1 MAEALAKKYL
11 NNFIIESAG
20 TNPEPINSLAIV
32 VMKEINIDLSNQNS
46 KSISDK
52 DINSFDLAITLCGDA
67 KDKCINLNHL
77 VKQFIHWNINDPAK
91 ANGTNKMKL
100 NVYRDVRDQI
110 KNKII
115 TFRKKHRKIII

>member
-11 NNFIIESAG
+11 NNCIVESAG
-20 TNPEPINSLAIV
+20 TNPELINPLTIE
-32 VMKEINIDLSNQNS
+32 VMKEINIDLSNQYS

-52 DINSFDLAITLCGDA
+52 DIKSFDLAITLCSDA

-77 VKQFIHWNINDPAK
+77 VKQFFHWDINDPSK
-91 ANGTNKMKL
+91 ANGTNQEKF
-100 NVYRDVRDQI
+100 NAYRDVRDKI

-115 TFRKKHRKIII
+115 TFSI

>member
-11 NNFIIESAG
+11 NNCIVESAG
-20 TNPEPINSLAIV
+20 TNPELINPLTIE
-32 VMKEINIDLSNQNS
+32 VMKEINIDLSNQYS

-52 DINSFDLAITLCGDA
+52 DIKSFDLAITLCGDA

-77 VKQFIHWNINDPAK
+77 VKKFFHWDINDPSK
-91 ANGTNKMKL
+91 ANGTNQEKF
-100 NVYRDVRDQI
+100 NVYRDVRDKI

-115 TFRKKHRKIII
+115 TFSI